1 MRIEN
6 KITDFEI
13 KEQRLKSWFLVIGPW
28 FFLFSFILCVLYL
41 DLATAKDTLSLKEA
55 IEAAL
60 ENNHEIRA
68 MKDSVVAEKENI
80 GIARSYL
87 LLRLTFEE
95 RFMRTDNPTYGFMAK
110 LNQERFA
117 MEDFAIPS
125 LNNPKAINDFQ
136 TSLSFEQPLFVRKAT
151 LGYDMSKREFM
162 ARNEEFKR
170 KKEEIAFNVTRAYLT
185 VLTSREYVKA
195 AEKAVEDA
203 SEHLRI
209 AEARE
214 KAGLG
219 LYSDILRAKTALI
232 EAEQQVVSAKKNL
245 ALALRSLGLLIGRS
259 APVNIEEEI
268 TDIPVR
274 EIDYY
279 IASSLSRKDLEAMRL
294 RYENAKINIKAAQSG
309 YLPMIGIG
317 GSYQFNDHR
326 NPFGSEGSSYQIVA
340 FLRWKIFNGTKREH
354 EIAKAMA
361 KASEAGEYLEGL
373 KKAIAFKI
381 HEAYMNVNEAI
392 KNREL
397 ATSAL
402 KSAEEGRRLVRIRY
416 ENGLSPLVDLLDAQV
431 NVDHARANLIAM
443 ENSYRIATINLSY
456 EGGTILNDLNQAIGL
471 NLRIE

>member
-1 MRIEN
+1 MMIKN
-6 KITDFEI
+6 KVTN
-13 KEQRLKSWFLVIGPW
+13 RLYSVFYII
-28 FFLFSFILCVLYL
+28 FFMLCIFSP
-41 DLATAKDTLSLKEA
+41 DLATAKDTLTLKEA
-55 IEAAL
+55 IEMAF

-68 MKDSVVAEKENI
+68 MRNSVIAEKENI

-87 LLRLTFEE
+87 LPRVTFEE

-136 TSLSFEQPLFVRKAT
+136 TSLNFEQPLFVRKVT
-151 LGYDMSKREFM
+151 LGLDMSKREFM
-162 ARNEEFKR
+162 ARNEDYKR
-170 KKEEIAFNVTRAYLT
+170 KKEEIVFNVTRAYLT
-185 VLTSREYVKA
+185 ALTAKEYVKVV
-195 AEKAVEDA
+195 EKAVEDA

-209 AEARE
+209 AEVRE

-219 LYSDILRAKTALI
+219 LYSDVLRAKTALI
-232 EAEQQVVSAKKNL
+232 EAEQRVVSAKKNL
-245 ALALRSLGLLIGRS
+245 ALALRSLGLLLGRS
-259 APVNIEEEI
+259 DPVNIVEEI

-279 IASSLSRKDLEAMRL
+279 IASSSSRKDLEAMRL
-294 RYENAKINIKAAQSG
+294 RYENAEINIKAAQSG
-309 YLPMIGIG
+309 YLPMVGIG

-340 FLRWKIFNGTKREH
+340 FLRWEIFDGTKREH
-354 EIAKAMA
+354 EIKKAKA

-443 ENSYRIATINLSY
+443 ENSYRIATINLSF
-456 EGGTILNDLNQAIGL
+456 EGGTILNDLNQAVGL
-471 NLRIE
+471 DLKVE